1 MTATRTCGRGLIVR
15 DATIGDLEAIA
26 RVAEAA
32 GQRGEWTGADPAY
45 VGHLLRHG
53 RVVVASDEGRAIGF
67 GATRDIAGRG
77 GATSMLCDLFVDP
90 AQHGRGGGRALLA
103 ELWPDQGAPR
113 MTFSSRHTHA
123 LPLYTSVGLHAWW
136 PLLYLAGD
144 PRAVR
149 PPAGWTVTPSS
160 PAAVSRFEAGWTGVD
175 RSADQHAW
183 ARRPNGVA
191 LVAAL
196 DGQPLAAGTAA
207 GEGDGFGLEHLA
219 SAPEIPDAQAG
230 DSVLAVLAALES
242 VADHARVCLP
252 APHPA
257 VRPLLAAGWRATDLD
272 LFMATRVDLLDARR
286 CVPSPALA

>member
-1 MTATRTCGRGLIVR
+1 MTSRTSGRGLTVR
-15 DATIGDLEAIA
+15 GAALGDLEAIA

-53 RVVVASDEGRAIGF
+53 RVAVASHEDRVIGF

-77 GATSMLCDLFVDP
+77 GVTSMLCDLFVDP
-90 AQHGRGGGRALLA
+90 AQHGHGCGRALLA
-103 ELWPDQGAPR
+103 ELWPEPVAQR
-113 MTFSSRHTHA
+113 MTFSSRHPHA
-123 LPLYTSVGLHAWW
+123 LPLYTSVGLDAWW

-144 PRAVR
+144 PSAVR
-149 PPAGWTVTPSS
+149 SPAGWTVAPSS
-160 PAAVSRFEAGWTGVD
+160 PEAVSRFEADWTGVD
-175 RSADQHAW
+175 RGADHDAW
-183 ARRPNGVA
+183 TRRPNGTA

-196 DGQPLAAGTAA
+196 DGRPLAAGTAA
-207 GEGDGFGLEHLA
+207 GAGDDFGLVHLA
-219 SAPEIPDAQAG
+219 PAPRLSDTQAG

-242 VADHARVCLP
+242 MDGHVRVCLP

-272 LFMATRVDLLDARR
+272 LFMATRADLLDARR